1 MSFPDITTLSPQDG
15 AEHIIG
21 EQKFVYSTATG
32 KWEKMTEIATAR
44 YSAPAYP
51 YNGQLWFDIDST
63 GRLYI
68 WNEQATSWIQ
78 LTGHQLDGGGHAT
91 TGYVD
96 TAIANLVDSS
106 PTTLNTLNEIAAAI
120 GDDPNFGTSLTTSI
134 TSKLNIADFNNK
146 ADQWASGNLSL
157 STLSDVG
164 TNPPTNNQILSY
176 DAQSGY
182 WYGADLIDA
191 EASGAVMKVSVTT
204 SGIGFVVDE
213 DDLVSNSD
221 TKVPTQQSVKAY
233 VDTLQSSTSNFA
245 ALAGNLDDIA
255 DGVTYKKSE
264 NNFTPGLKNKLDN
277 INTSLY
283 VTYSTLAADITTAGA
298 QMTST
303 LAADITTAG
312 AIMKS
317 ASNGSA
323 TIPNGTTSQRD
334 SSPNAGFF
342 RWNTTTSSAEI
353 YDGNVWGLV
362 GGGNTTSE
370 IMWEHFR
377 DVSSNYQIE
386 TGNNA
391 VAAGTI
397 TIESGGSV
405 EIPTG
410 STWAIV

>member
-1 MSFPDITTLSPQDG
+1 MPVEMWSRKFS
-15 AEHIIG
+15 IIAC
-21 EQKFVYSTATG
+21 FSCV
-32 KWEKMTEIATAR
+32 IV
-44 YSAPAYP
+44 
-51 YNGQLWFDIDST
+51 F
-63 GRLYI
+63 
-68 WNEQATSWIQ
+68 
-78 LTGHQLDGGGHAT
+78 
-91 TGYVD
+91 
-96 TAIANLVDSS
+96 
-106 PTTLNTLNEIAAAI
+106 
-120 GDDPNFGTSLTTSI
+120 
-134 TSKLNIADFNNK
+134 
-146 ADQWASGNLSL
+146 
-157 STLSDVG
+157 
-164 TNPPTNNQILSY
+164 
-176 DAQSGY
+176 
-182 WYGADLIDA
+182 
-191 EASGAVMKVSVTT
+191 
-204 SGIGFVVDE
+204 
-213 DDLVSNSD
+213 
-221 TKVPTQQSVKAY
+221 
-233 VDTLQSSTSNFA
+233 
-245 ALAGNLDDIA
+245 
-255 DGVTYKKSE
+255 
-264 NNFTPGLKNKLDN
+264 
-277 INTSLY
+277 
-283 VTYSTLAADITTAGA
+283 STLAADITTAGA